1 MESEWFVIDGHSLF
15 SHQKGGGKVDQMV
28 TVIQNIGFPI
38 VISFYLL
45 HRVESKLDAIHLAL
59 LAMAKFTDDQSV

>member
-1 MESEWFVIDGHSLF
+1 
-15 SHQKGGGKVDQMV
+15 MV